1 MIRIMGKQNKNWQN
15 RPQAGQSQNNQQNEK
30 AAIIE
35 QKPVNAPLSD
45 VVNSAPTVAYAS
57 EAELASL
64 MTLLGRLEE
73 SAQKFGDNAVEI
85 TGIVVAD
92 IRSRIVTVGT
102 LSEADATEI
111 KRLET
116 EIEAIEAKAGC
127 ASPFE
132 PVSLAAYTALEE
144 GTDEM
149 SAKWRDNQ
157 ALIAEFGGEETKQMT
172 AIDYKDAV
180 DTLAP
185 QQILA
190 FVWATANLEG
200 TPSVF
205 VDIETSFNELLEG
218 EEEPQPEAQPQIA
231 AV

>member
-1 MIRIMGKQNKNWQN
+1 MIAIMGKNKNWQN
-15 RPQAGQSQNNQQNEK
+15 RPQQGQPQPQNQPK
-30 AAIIE
+30 VE
-35 QKPVNAPLSD
+35 QKPANAPLSD
-45 VVNSAPTVAYAS
+45 VVNSAPTVEYCS

-64 MTLLGRLEE
+64 VTLLDKLEE

-85 TGIVVAD
+85 TGIVVSD
-92 IRSRIVTVGT
+92 IRSRIVTVGN
-102 LSEADATEI
+102 LSEADAAEI
-111 KRLET
+111 KKLEA
-116 EIEAIEAKAGC
+116 EIESIEAKAGC

-132 PVSLAAYTALEE
+132 SVSLAAYTALEE
-144 GTDEM
+144 GTDELC
-149 SAKWRDNQ
+149 AKWRDNQ
-157 ALIAEFGGEETKQMT
+157 ALIAEFGGEQKSQMT
-172 AIDYKDAV
+172 AVDYKDAV

-218 EEEPQPEAQPQIA
+218 EEELQPEAQPQIA
-231 AV
+231 VV